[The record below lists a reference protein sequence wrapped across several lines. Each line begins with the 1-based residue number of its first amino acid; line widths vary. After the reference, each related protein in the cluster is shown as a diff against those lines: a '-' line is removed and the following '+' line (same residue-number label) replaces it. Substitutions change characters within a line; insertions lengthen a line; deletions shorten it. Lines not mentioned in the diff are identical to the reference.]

1 MAAVQISLGIAF
13 LAGLL
18 SFFSPCVLPLVPAYL
33 SYLTGSSVDELR
45 TSVAPATRARVLL
58 HSLAFIAGFTA
69 IFVALGAS
77 ASVLGSALRTN
88 QRLIAEVGGVV
99 VIVLGLQMFG
109 VFRLRILAMDKR
121 MHLTT
126 GKPSYAMSAL
136 IGLAFAAGWS
146 PCIGPIL
153 AGILTLASQARS
165 VGEGTGLLLVYSM
178 GLALP
183 FFLTALALGA
193 MVPALKRMNRYLPA
207 IEMAAGAFMIVT
219 GIVISSGSFLHI
231 AGWLYQYIPQP
242 SL

>member
-1 MAAVQISLGIAF
+1 MTTAQISLGIAF
-13 LAGLL
+13 LAGLI

-33 SYLTGSSVDELR
+33 SFLTGSSVDELKGTVWR
-45 TSVAPATRARVLL
+45 ETRARVLL
-58 HSLAFIAGFTA
+58 HSLSFILGFTA

-77 ASVLGSALRTN
+77 ASALGSTLRAN
-88 QRLIAEVGGVV
+88 QRLIAEIGGII
-99 VIVLGLQMFG
+99 VIVLGLQMIG

-121 MHLTT
+121 MHITS

-165 VGEGTGLLLVYSM
+165 VLEGTVLLLVYSA

-183 FFLTALALGA
+183 FFLTALAVGA
-193 MVPALKRMNRYLPA
+193 AVPALNRMKRFLPA
-207 IEMAAGAFMIVT
+207 IEVAAGAFMVLT
-219 GIVISSGSFLHI
+219 GLVIFSGSFLRI
-231 AGWLYQYIPQP
+231 AGWLYQYVPQP
-242 SL
+242 RL